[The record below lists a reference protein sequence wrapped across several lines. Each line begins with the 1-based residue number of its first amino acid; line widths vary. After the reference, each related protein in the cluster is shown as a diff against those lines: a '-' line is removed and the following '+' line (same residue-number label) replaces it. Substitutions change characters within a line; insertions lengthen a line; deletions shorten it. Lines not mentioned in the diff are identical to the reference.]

1 MEDFNLFL
9 DELFLDMPDTKE
21 TKAAKQNL
29 LLYLQSDYEQ
39 RILEG
44 KTSRQALMESLIY
57 FGARENI
64 DKEVAHQ
71 EFIGSY
77 NRFREKYPMLIRCGF
92 LAILIIPAVFLI
104 LMFSLE
110 SKLNF
115 LTAWIVSIILSSGY
129 LICVEYIDYRYKQK
143 LHLSEPEPELEG
155 DGRAYFKNISKL

>member
-1 MEDFNLFL
+1 MEDFYLFL

-21 TKAAKQNL
+21 TRAAKQNL

-39 RILEG
+39 RLLEG
-44 KTSRQALMESLIY
+44 KTSREALVASLIY

-64 DKEVAHQ
+64 EKELAHQ
-71 EFIGSY
+71 EFISSY
-77 NRFREKYPMLIRCGF
+77 NRFREKYPRLIRWGF

-115 LTAWIVSIILSSGY
+115 LTAWIVSIILSAGY
-129 LICVEYIDYRYKQK
+129 LICVEYIDYRYKRK
-143 LHLSEPEPELEG
+143 LHLTEPEPEL
-155 DGRAYFKNISKL
+155 DGNGMLEKFNKL

>member
-21 TKAAKQNL
+21 TRAAKQIL
-29 LLYLQSDYEQ
+29 LLNLQSDYEQ
-39 RILEG
+39 RLLEG
-44 KTSRQALMESLIY
+44 KTSREALVASLIY

-64 DKEVAHQ
+64 EKEVAHQ
-71 EFIGSY
+71 EFISSY
-77 NRFREKYPMLIRCGF
+77 NRFREKYPRLIRWGF

-115 LTAWIVSIILSSGY
+115 LTAWIVSIILSAGY
-129 LICVEYIDYRYKQK
+129 LICVEYIDYRYKRK
-143 LHLSEPEPELEG
+143 LHLTEPEPEL
-155 DGRAYFKNISKL
+155 DGNGMLEKFNKL

>member
-21 TKAAKQNL
+21 TRAAKQNL

-39 RILEG
+39 RLLEG
-44 KTSRQALMESLIY
+44 KTSREALVASLIY

-64 DKEVAHQ
+64 EKEMAHQ
-71 EFIGSY
+71 EFISSY
-77 NRFREKYPMLIRCGF
+77 NRFREKYPRLIRWGF

-115 LTAWIVSIILSSGY
+115 LTAWIVSIILSAGY
-129 LICVEYIDYRYKQK
+129 LIFVEYIDYRYKRK
-143 LHLSEPEPELEG
+143 LHLTEPEPEL
-155 DGRAYFKNISKL
+155 DGNGMLEKFNKL

>member
-21 TKAAKQNL
+21 TRAAKQNL
-29 LLYLQSDYEQ
+29 LLNLQSDYEQ
-39 RILEG
+39 RLLEG
-44 KTSRQALMESLIY
+44 KTSREALVASLIY

-64 DKEVAHQ
+64 EKEVAHQ
-71 EFIGSY
+71 EFISSY
-77 NRFREKYPMLIRCGF
+77 NRFRKKYPRLIRWGF

-115 LTAWIVSIILSSGY
+115 LTAWIVSIILSAGY
-129 LICVEYIDYRYKQK
+129 LICVEYIDYRYKRK
-143 LHLSEPEPELEG
+143 LHLTEPEPEL
-155 DGRAYFKNISKL
+155 DGNGMLEKFNKL

>member
-21 TKAAKQNL
+21 TRAAKQNL

-39 RILEG
+39 RLLEG
-44 KTSRQALMESLIY
+44 KTSREALVASLIY

-64 DKEVAHQ
+64 EKDVAPQ
-71 EFIGSY
+71 EFISSY
-77 NRFREKYPMLIRCGF
+77 NRFREKYPRLIRWGF

-115 LTAWIVSIILSSGY
+115 LTAWIVSIILSAGY
-129 LICVEYIDYRYKQK
+129 LICVEYIDYRYKRK
-143 LHLSEPEPELEG
+143 LHLTEPEPEL
-155 DGRAYFKNISKL
+155 DGNGMLEKINKL

>member
-21 TKAAKQNL
+21 TRAAKQNL
-29 LLYLQSDYEQ
+29 LLNLQSDYEQ
-39 RILEG
+39 RLLEG
-44 KTSRQALMESLIY
+44 KTSREALVASLIY

-64 DKEVAHQ
+64 EKELANQ
-71 EFIGSY
+71 EFISSY
-77 NRFREKYPMLIRCGF
+77 NRFREKYPRLIRWGF

-115 LTAWIVSIILSSGY
+115 LTAWIVSIILSAGY
-129 LICVEYIDYRYKQK
+129 LICVEYIDYRYKRK
-143 LHLSEPEPELEG
+143 LHLTEPEPEL
-155 DGRAYFKNISKL
+155 DGNGMLEKFNKL